1 MGLIKSTFSSSV
13 GKKII
18 MAVTGLFL
26 CSFLIV
32 HLSGNFLL
40 LKNDNG
46 AAFAQYSEFMKTN
59 PIILVMEVVLFLGF
73 LFHIGDGI
81 RLSLENKK
89 ARPIGY
95 AVNRQSET
103 SSFFSRTMIWS
114 GSIVLIFL
122 VIHLKT
128 FFVDHKVMGW
138 LGKTH
143 EHTLFESVVSAF
155 QNPAYTG
162 LYVVAMVLM
171 GFHLNH
177 GFQSA
182 FQTFG
187 LNHKRYTPLIK
198 KTGTLFAIIIPAL
211 LAYIPLYFLFFYKA
225 AGGH

>member
-1 MGLIKSTFSSSV
+1 MSMLKKTFTSSV

-59 PIILVMEVVLFLGF
+59 PIILIMEVVLFLGF

-81 RLSLENKK
+81 RLSIENKK
-89 ARPIGY
+89 ARPVGY
-95 AVNRQSET
+95 AVNRPGEN

-138 LGKTH
+138 LGHTH
-143 EHTLFESVVSAF
+143 EETLFASVVSAF
-155 QNPAYTG
+155 QNPAYTA
-162 LYVVAMVLM
+162 LYVVAMILM

-177 GFQSA
+177 GFQSG
-182 FQTFG
+182 FQTLG
-187 LNHKRYTPLIK
+187 LNHKRYTPLIQ
-198 KTGTLFAIIIPAL
+198 KTGTLFAIIVPAL
-211 LAYIPLYFLFFYKA
+211 FAYIPLYFLFIYKA
-225 AGGH
+225 TGGN